1 MPQPIEIPPLRE
13 MKGRATARLRNEGRW
28 ARFSKRRLWYK
39 DQLKKRNGLVSDALN
54 EASWACALGEFPALK
69 VGDGCDL
76 PAGVEVAR
84 EAVSSGVEGSGSS
97 PVAGSSE
104 VGGVEVLTLP
114 SALGRLV
121 RRDGVTVPAD
131 VTPAPVAS
139 ESAAALGVSFEAK
152 GDEDEGP
159 GPDNSAP
166 TGTMEDWARQ
176 VLWAYDN
183 LTAWPRKKKREA
195 PTNGAWLQFQF
206 ADRNRAKFMQDSVPK
221 ALAILGKAAAAETA
235 EGKHDLAQADKI
247 KGLLGKL
254 VAEVEAGSVL
264 YCVTCGKELRQ
275 ESQPV
280 TADAR

>member
-121 RRDGVTVPAD
+121 RRDGVTGYLIKQKS
-131 VTPAPVAS
+131 VAS
-139 ESAAALGVSFEAK
+139 KLPSRNDPHPNLPTDHLRGRNGRRYRSRGVREKVGQIQA
-152 GDEDEGP
+152 GP
-159 GPDNSAP
+159 
-166 TGTMEDWARQ
+166 
-176 VLWAYDN
+176 
-183 LTAWPRKKKREA
+183 PR
-195 PTNGAWLQFQF
+195 
-206 ADRNRAKFMQDSVPK
+206 V
-221 ALAILGKAAAAETA
+221 
-235 EGKHDLAQADKI
+235 
-247 KGLLGKL
+247 
-254 VAEVEAGSVL
+254 
-264 YCVTCGKELRQ
+264 C
-275 ESQPV
+275 
-280 TADAR
+280 